1 MNWKFIR
8 NVILLIALAVLCG
21 GIGYHLGT
29 NDVKVAW
36 KGYRPTVSVVN
47 QLPVAKSP
55 ADFTLFWTV
64 WDEMTKKYVDKTK
77 LDSQKMVYGAISGMV
92 ASVDDP
98 YTIFFPP
105 KANEQSKS
113 DLNGDFQGI
122 GAELDLDKDRH
133 IVIVAPLPDSPSEKA
148 GIKAGDWILKVDGS
162 ETLKWTL
169 QDAVSKIRG
178 PKGTTVTLTIY
189 RSGEDQPRDIQI
201 VRDTIVLKSVE
212 WKVVSSTASAGLKKA
227 AYIHLARFGARTD
240 DQWNKVV
247 SQIETYIATSS
258 AQTAGIVLDLRNN
271 PGGYL
276 TGAVDIASEFLPD
289 GVVVKQ
295 ESYTGDVQTYSINR
309 RGRLLDIPMVA
320 LINKGTASASE
331 ILTGSLQVRKRAKLI
346 GTQSFGK
353 GSVQEAEDLVGGA
366 GLHVTIA
373 KWVLANDVWI
383 QGKGLTPDVAVEND
397 PKNPTFDAQL
407 DRAVQVLNGLK

>member
-8 NVILLIALAVLCG
+8 NIVLLIALAVLSG

-29 NDVKVAW
+29 NEVKVAW
-36 KGYRPTVSVVN
+36 KNYRPSVAVVN
-47 QLPVAKSP
+47 QLPTSKAP
-55 ADFTLFWTV
+55 ADFALFWTV

-148 GIKAGDWILKVDGS
+148 GVKAGDWIIKVDGA
-162 ETLKWTL
+162 ETQKWTL
-169 QDAVSKIRG
+169 PDAVSKIRG

-189 RSGEDQPRDIQI
+189 RSGEDEPRDIKI

-212 WKVVSSTASAGLKKA
+212 WKVASSTASAGLKKVA
-227 AYIHLARFGARTD
+227 HIRLARFGARTD
-240 DQWNKVV
+240 DQWNKVISEV
-247 SQIETYIATSS
+247 EAYMATSS
-258 AQTAGIVLDLRNN
+258 AQTAGLVLDLRNN

-331 ILTGSLQVRKRAKLI
+331 ILTGALQVRKRAKLV
-346 GTQSFGK
+346 GVQSFGK
-353 GSVQEAEDLVGGA
+353 GSVQEAEDLAGGA

-383 QGKGLTPDVAVEND
+383 QGKGLTPDVNVEMD
-397 PKNPTFDAQL
+397 PKNPAFDAQL
-407 DRAVQVLNGLK
+407 DRAIQVLNGKN

>member
-1 MNWKFIR
+1 MW
-8 NVILLIALAVLCG
+8 
-21 GIGYHLGT
+21 
-29 NDVKVAW
+29 
-36 KGYRPTVSVVN
+36 
-47 QLPVAKSP
+47 
-55 ADFTLFWTV
+55 
-64 WDEMTKKYVDKTK
+64 
-77 LDSQKMVYGAISGMV
+77 
-92 ASVDDP
+92 
-98 YTIFFPP
+98 
-105 KANEQSKS
+105 QSS
-113 DLNGDFQGI
+113 F
-122 GAELDLDKDRH
+122 
-133 IVIVAPLPDSPSEKA
+133 SPSEKA

-212 WKVVSSTASAGLKKA
+212 WRVVSSTASAGLKKA

>member
-8 NVILLIALAVLCG
+8 NIVLLITLAIASG

-36 KGYRPTVSVVN
+36 RGYRPTVEVVN
-47 QLPVAKSP
+47 KFPVAKSP

-98 YTIFFPP
+98 YTMFFPP
-105 KANEQSKS
+105 KANEQSKN

-122 GAELDLDKDRH
+122 GAALALDTDRH
-133 IVIVAPLPDSPSEKA
+133 IVIVAPLPNSPAEKA
-148 GIKAGDWILKVDGS
+148 GVRPGDWIIKVDGQDS
-162 ETLKWTL
+162 LKWTL
-169 QDAVSKIRG
+169 SDAVTKIRG
-178 PKGTTVTLTIY
+178 PKGTTVILTIY
-189 RSGEDQPRDIQI
+189 RAGEDQPQEIKI

-212 WKVVSSTASAGLKKA
+212 WKVVTSTASATLRKV
-227 AYIHLARFGARTD
+227 AYIHLARFGDRTD
-240 DQWNKVV
+240 DQWNKVI
-247 SQIETYIATSS
+247 SEIQSYMATSS
-258 AQTAGIVLDLRNN
+258 AQTAGIILDLRNN

-295 ESYTGDVQTYSINR
+295 ESYTGEVQTYSVNR
-309 RGRLLDIPMVA
+309 RGRLLEVPMVA

-331 ILTGSLQVRKRAKLI
+331 ILTGSLQVRKRAVLV

-353 GSVQEAEDLVGGA
+353 GSVQEAEDLPGGA

-383 QGKGLTPDVAVEND
+383 QGKGLAPDVSVDND
-397 PKNPTFDAQL
+397 PKNPFDAQL
-407 DRAVQVLNGLK
+407 DRAIQVLNGKK

>member
-8 NVILLIALAVLCG
+8 NIALLLALAVLSG
-21 GIGYHLGT
+21 GIGYRLGT
-29 NDVKVAW
+29 NDVKVSW
-36 KGYRPTVSVVN
+36 KDYRPTVTVEN
-47 QLPVAKSP
+47 KLPKTNAP
-55 ADFTLFWTV
+55 ADFSLFWTV
-64 WDEMTKKYVDKTK
+64 WEEMTQKYVDKTK

-98 YTIFFPP
+98 YTAFFPP

-133 IVIVAPLPDSPSEKA
+133 IVIVAPLPDSPAEKA
-148 GIKAGDWILKVDGS
+148 GVKAGDWILKVDGA
-162 ETLKWTL
+162 ETVKWTL

-178 PKGTTVTLTIY
+178 PKGTTVTLNIY
-189 RSGEDQPRDIQI
+189 RSGEEQPRDIQI

-227 AYIHLARFGARTD
+227 AYIRLSRFGDRTD
-240 DQWNKVV
+240 AQWEKV
-247 SQIETYIATSS
+247 IAEVDAYMATQS
-258 AQTAGIVLDLRNN
+258 AQTAGVILDLRNN

-276 TGAVDIASEFLPD
+276 TGAVDIASEFLPN

-295 ESYTGDVQTYSINR
+295 ESYTGDVQTYSVTR
-309 RGRLLDIPMVA
+309 QGKLLDTPMVA

-331 ILTGSLQVRKRAKLI
+331 ILTGSLQVRNRAKLI
-346 GTQSFGK
+346 GVQSFGK
-353 GSVQEAEDLVGGA
+353 GSVQEAEDLPGGA
-366 GLHVTIA
+366 GLHITIA

-383 QGKGLTPDVAVEND
+383 QGKGLTPDVVVEND
-397 PKNPTFDAQL
+397 PKNPTFDVQL
-407 DRAVQVLNGLK
+407 DRAIQVLNGQK